1 MLRQLLSPFITS
13 FDASIRG
20 GLYMRYIIFFCELL
34 LIVLWVLFGPS
45 ALWLKI
51 IGIIVIIIC
60 SQIAHILL
68 KAR

>member
-1 MLRQLLSPFITS
+1 
-13 FDASIRG
+13 
-20 GLYMRYIIFFCELL
+20 MRYVIFFCELL

-51 IGIIVIIIC
+51 IGLIVIIIC